1 MIHLLIHKLA
11 LIVSGF
17 TVVILTHY
25 LVHAVSTRRTFCYV
39 PGPRPSS
46 FLWGEEWELY
56 HQAPGVPYIDW
67 HSRFG
72 KLVTITGAFGVRVSF
87 AWGQLSQFNLVILQ
101 HQVLS
106 VADSRAIAF
115 ILGEGAYSFPK
126 PQGVRA
132 WFKATLGE
140 GILWVEGR
148 KEHENQRRILAPALN
163 LQSVRQL
170 TDTFFETSG
179 RLSTHWSKLME
190 GSSGNEREIEITNW
204 AGRFALDTIGRA
216 AFSYDFD
223 CLSGEPHEL
232 AAALDGLTNNEHKRS
247 SFYMRALF
255 WLVPSILFIG
265 KKGEMIRRVKREL
278 GVIASKMW
286 KDAKTIGDADNRTLM
301 ANILRSDESS
311 KTHMDEEEIV
321 SQMRTVMSAGYET
334 VSAVVAWM
342 LYEIASHPDFQD
354 ELRDEICAI
363 PDHSFD
369 HLNNELPLLD
379 AALKET
385 LRLHPAILEN
395 HHEASETVI
404 IPLSEGFAE
413 TGEPYLVIPKGTI
426 VVIPVNVLQTDR
438 NVWGEDAAVFRPKRW
453 LDKKVANTLTGR
465 ELLAFSAGPRSCIG
479 KTFAMIEIKA
489 LMVTLIPSFSFRC
502 NVNIEPFQSFVI
514 RPRVVGETASS
525 LPLLVKKL

>member
-1 MIHLLIHKLA
+1 MIHLLFHKLS
-11 LIVSGF
+11 LVLSGF
-17 TVVILTHY
+17 TLVILVHY
-25 LVHAVSTRRTFCYV
+25 FIHLLASRRAFGHV
-39 PGPRPSS
+39 PGPSSSS

-56 HQAPGVPYIDW
+56 HQPPGAPYVDW
-67 HSRFG
+67 HRRFG
-72 KLVTITGAFGVRVSF
+72 KLVAFTGAFG
-87 AWGQLSQFNLVILQ
+87 

-106 VADSRAIAF
+106 VTDMRAISF
-115 ILGEGAYSFPK
+115 ILGEAAYSFPK

-140 GILWVEGR
+140 GILWVEGK
-148 KEHENQRRILAPALN
+148 KEHETQRRILAPALN

-170 TDTFFETSG
+170 TDTFFETSA
-179 RLSTHWSKLME
+179 RLSSQWSKLLE
-190 GSSGNEREIEITNW
+190 GSRGNESEIEVTNW

-223 CLSGEPHEL
+223 CLSGEPHDL
-232 AAALDGLTNNEHKRS
+232 ADALDGLTNNEHKSS

-265 KKGEMIRRVKREL
+265 KKGEMIRKVKREL
-278 GVIASKMW
+278 GLIASKMW
-286 KDAKTIGDADNRTLM
+286 KDAKHTGEANNRTVM
-301 ANILRSDESS
+301 ANMLRFNNS
-311 KTHMDEEEIV
+311 TVIHMDEEEIV

-342 LYEIASHPDFQD
+342 LYEIACHPDFQN

-369 HLNNELPLLD
+369 HLINELPLLD

-404 IPLSEGFAE
+404 MPLSEGLAE
-413 TGEPYLVIPKGTI
+413 TGEHFLVIPKGTL
-426 VVIPVNVLQTDR
+426 VVIPVNVLQID
-438 NVWGEDAAVFRPKRW
+438 NSVWGEDATAFRPKRW
-453 LDKKVANTLTGR
+453 LDKKISSTLKGQ

-479 KTFAMIEIKA
+479 KTFAMTEIKA
-489 LMVTLIPSFSFRC
+489 LIVTLLPRFSFRC
-502 NVNIEPFQSFVI
+502 RVEIEPFQSFVI